1 MKKSNSIKKPNSTN
15 KSNPAEKPDSAK
27 NPYPPEKK
35 NFNPSGKI
43 KTVPAKKPKPED
55 NIPLNGLK
63 FLAIFLILFLPSYF
77 ILSPIS
83 ELNDFAAI
91 SSQFF
96 LKTFFGTDSQI
107 LPNHPFP
114 LLKTEKL
121 VAEISDLCSAKIE
134 IALMFAL
141 IFASFEKK
149 LPYRFKGFL
158 GGLLFLLFFNALR
171 ISTTI
176 YFFNANNLAA
186 SALFHDIL
194 FRISIVI
201 AIVTYYAIWYYY
213 RKK

>member
-1 MKKSNSIKKPNSTN
+1 MKKPNSAE
-15 KSNPAEKPDSAK
+15 KSNPAE
-27 NPYPPEKK
+27 NPNPAEKK
-35 NFNPSGKI
+35 KSNPMK
-43 KTVPAKKPKPED
+43 KTKPKD

-63 FLAIFLILFLPSYF
+63 FLAIFLILFVPSYI

-83 ELNDFAAI
+83 ELNDFATI

-96 LKTFFGTDSQI
+96 LKTFFGVDSSI
-107 LPNHPFP
+107 VWNAPFP
-114 LLKTEKL
+114 FLKTEKL

-141 IFASFEKK
+141 VFASFEKK
-149 LPYRFKGFL
+149 LSYRLNGFL
-158 GGLLFLLFFNALR
+158 GGLLFLFVFNALR

-201 AIVTYYAIWYYY
+201 AIVTYYALWYYW
-213 RKK
+213 RKN